1 MSDPNYAQA
10 PARTWLL
17 VRPDPE
23 GPWHLHASEDHR
35 GRVTTACGCDIMPA
49 DELLADLAPSCER
62 CLRTRLWRAILTW
75 EPADEAE

>member
-1 MSDPNYAQA
+1 MSADDYPK
-10 PARTWLL
+10 RVWLM

-35 GRVTTACGCDIMPA
+35 GRVTTACGCYIMPA